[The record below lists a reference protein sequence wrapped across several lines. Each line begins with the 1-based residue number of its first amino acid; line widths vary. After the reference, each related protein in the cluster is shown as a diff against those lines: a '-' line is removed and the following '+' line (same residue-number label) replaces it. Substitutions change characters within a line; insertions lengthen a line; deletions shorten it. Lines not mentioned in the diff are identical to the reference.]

1 MSIIIGGEQMSQFYY
16 REDELLQAQERGE
29 VRLITLEALYR

>member
-1 MSIIIGGEQMSQFYY
+1 MSIIIGGVQMSQFYC

-29 VRLITLEALYR
+29 VWLITLEDLYR